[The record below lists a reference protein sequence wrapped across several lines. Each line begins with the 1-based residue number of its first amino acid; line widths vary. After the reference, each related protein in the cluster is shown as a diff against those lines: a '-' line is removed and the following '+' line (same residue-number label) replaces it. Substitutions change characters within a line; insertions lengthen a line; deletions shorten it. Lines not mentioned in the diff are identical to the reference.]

1 MFGWCGHVAKID
13 LTTGQRWVEQPA
25 PELYRKFIGGRGL
38 AGHYLRQFATRDW
51 ADPDMPLLLFTGPL
65 VNTLSPTSGRMTIM
79 SRSPLT
85 GTVGD
90 SSVGGS
96 LGSALKRANLDGL
109 IITGQSPTLCGIEID
124 QDTIE
129 IKPADHLA
137 GLPTDQVATRLQGR
151 GASAIIGPAAENGV
165 RYANIIVD
173 RHFAAGRNGL
183 GLVCAAKNLKY
194 ITVKGTHTTAVHD
207 STTLKSARAQILR
220 LVAASPAL
228 SGDFGIS
235 RFGTGALYDLMDARA
250 MMPTDNFRKTRFP
263 EAARLN
269 AHAYRQRYQPHSS
282 GCRGCHVLC
291 KKTAADGVH
300 LPEFETMSH
309 FSALIGNSDIA
320 TIVEA
325 NRLCNAMGMD
335 TISAAATLACH
346 TELSGRSLTPTDI
359 ITTLQAIGNQTG
371 IGLAL
376 GQGAARYARRRQ
388 HPEIAMAVKGQELP
402 AYDPRGALG
411 MALAYALS
419 SRGGCHLRA
428 YPISHEILRKP
439 VATDRFSFSG
449 KARIIKISEDMNA
462 VIDSLTACK
471 FIFFAAALEEYAQ
484 AYTAVTGHQTTAQN
498 LLTTGERI
506 YYQERL
512 MNAANGFSQA
522 DDDLPPRFFQAPSNR
537 DTISATGPINRE
549 AFLVAR
555 ADYYIIRGLDPEGR
569 PLADKTRELGL
580 DTEAFS
586 QDKY

>member
-1 MFGWCGHVAKID
+1 MFGWCGQIAKID
-13 LTTGQRWVEQPA
+13 LTTGQIRIERPA
-25 PELYRKFIGGRGL
+25 PELYHKFIGGRGL
-38 AGHYLRQFATRDW
+38 AGHYLRHFVTHDW
-51 ADPDMPLLLFTGPL
+51 AAPAMPLLFFPGPL
-65 VNTLSPTSGRMTIM
+65 VNTPSPTSGRMTIM

-109 IITGQSPTLCGIEID
+109 IITGQSPAWCGIEID
-124 QDTIE
+124 NAKIE
-129 IKPADHLA
+129 IRPATHLA
-137 GLPTDQVATRLQGR
+137 GMPTDQSATQLQDR
-151 GASAIIGPAAENGV
+151 GSSAIIGPAAENGV
-165 RYANIIVD
+165 RFANIMID

-183 GLVCAAKNLKY
+183 GLVCAAKRLKY
-194 ITVKGTHTTAVHD
+194 ITVKGSQPTAVHNAN
-207 STTLKSARAQILR
+207 SLKSARAQILR
-220 LVAASPAL
+220 LVAASPVL

-235 RFGTGALYDLMDARA
+235 RFGTGALYDLMDARS

-263 EAARLN
+263 AAARLN
-269 AHAYRQRYQPHSS
+269 AHAYRQTYRPRSS

-291 KKTAADGVH
+291 KKKSADGVH

-309 FSALIGNSDIA
+309 FSALIGNSDLG
-320 TIVEA
+320 TVVEA
-325 NRLCNAMGMD
+325 NRLCNALGMD

-346 TELSGRSLTPTDI
+346 AELADRILTPTDI
-359 ITTLQAIGNQTG
+359 VTMLQAIGNQTG
-371 IGLAL
+371 IGRAL
-376 GQGAARYARRRQ
+376 GQGSVRYARQ
-388 HPEIAMAVKGQELP
+388 HQRPEIAMAVKGQELP

-471 FIFFAAALEEYAQ
+471 FIFFAATLEEYAQ
-484 AYTAVTGHQTTAQN
+484 AYTAVTGHQTSAQD
-498 LLTTGERI
+498 LLSTGERI

-522 DDDLPPRFFQAPSNR
+522 DDDLPPRFFQAPSHA
-537 DTISATGPINRE
+537 DSMPAIEPISRQ
-549 AFLVAR
+549 AFLAAR
-555 ADYYIIRGLDPEGR
+555 ADYYIVRGLDPEGR
-569 PLADKTRELGL
+569 PMDGKARQLGL
-580 DTEAFS
+580 DTRNLP
-586 QDKY
+586 